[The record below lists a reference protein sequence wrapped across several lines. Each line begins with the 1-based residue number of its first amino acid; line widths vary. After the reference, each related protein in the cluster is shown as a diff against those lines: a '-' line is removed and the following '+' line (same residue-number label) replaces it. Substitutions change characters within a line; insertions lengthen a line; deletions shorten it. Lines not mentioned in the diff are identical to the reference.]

1 MAFTLA
7 VTGSIGAGKTTL
19 ASRLAADYGALL
31 LSSDAVRLDLTHNQ
45 RRRGERVFNELHRRF
60 ETALEEG
67 RAVVLDSTG
76 MSPRFRALLRA
87 HRNALVHVH
96 LLLLDPGCFEAR
108 ERQRSDREEGPL
120 PYAAFRRSQ
129 RVAFHDPPDLVVAT
143 DHLDADALHRF
154 VGRYLEERRIGM
166 HR

>member
-19 ASRLAADYGALL
+19 ASRLAAEHGALL
-31 LSSDAVRLDLTHNQ
+31 LSSDAIRLELTPAQ
-45 RRRGERVFNELHRRF
+45 RRRGERLFKELHRRF
-60 ETALEEG
+60 EAALQEG

-87 HRNALVHVH
+87 HRNELVHVH
-96 LLLLDPGCFEAR
+96 LLLRDPQCFEAR
-108 ERQRSDREEGPL
+108 ERQRSDREQGPL

-129 RVAFHDPPDLVVAT
+129 RVAFHDAPDLVVAT
-143 DHLDADALHRF
+143 DGLDADALHRF

-166 HR
+166 HQ